1 MILEAE
7 FRKRVNQTYANM
19 TTRAKPRLWKNG
31 KKKGKVRVPGLASL
45 PFWKDDLWKH
55 VTAQI
60 PEGGALCPYC
70 KDYGRSTLIYLDTFV
85 LDHHIP
91 IKLLATGLYTREQ
104 LWALSNLVC
113 VCADCNTVKGSMS
126 YTAFIVLMRD
136 FLPDFEPSDQKYIV
150 SCLRTHGLVMRGW
163 GGPKKPPAE
172 LLPLA
177 SPIQRRLEEE
187 F

>member
-1 MILEAE
+1 MMFEAE
-7 FRKRVNQTYANM
+7 FRKRVNKTYDNM
-19 TTRAKPRLWKNG
+19 TQRAKARLWKNG
-31 KKKGKVRVPGLASL
+31 KKKGKVRVPGLESL
-45 PFWKDDLWKH
+45 PFFRDELWAH
-55 VTAQI
+55 VRNQI

-70 KDYGRSTLIYLDTFV
+70 KDYGRSTLIYFDTFV

-91 IKLLATGLYTREQ
+91 IKLLAAGAYTLKQ

-113 VCADCNTVKGSMS
+113 CCADCNNLKGSMS

-136 FLPDFEPSDQKYIV
+136 FIPDFDPIDQKYITA
-150 SCLRTHGLVMRGW
+150 CLRTHGQVMRGW

-172 LLPLA
+172 PQPLV
-177 SPIQRRLEEE
+177 SPLQRRLEDS